1 VIGLV
6 LTGGIALS
14 LLGIG
19 CFAIVAPN
27 ASAVQYGIVVA
38 EPRALAYLR
47 AMGVRDLV
55 IGVLLLLLV
64 GAGQAE
70 LLAVGVAASSAIAML
85 DAIVVSRD
93 GGKGRA
99 LTLHIGGAAG
109 LLVTAVVLALG
120 Y

>member
-1 VIGLV
+1 M
-6 LTGGIALS
+6 
-14 LLGIG
+14 
-19 CFAIVAPN
+19 
-27 ASAVQYGIVVA
+27 QYGIVVA
-38 EPRALAYLR
+38 DPRALAYLR

-55 IGVLLLLLV
+55 IGVLLLLV

-85 DAIVVSRD
+85 DVIVVSRD